1 MDLKSA
7 ESECENHEMQ
17 IFQIKNDKNAVS
29 NLSEASDCL
38 PVIPVVFFTM
48 VLDGCIGWPSR
59 NLCWFSIIFTKE

>member
-1 MDLKSA
+1 MKKAIGLMDLKSA

-38 PVIPVVFFTM
+38 PVIPVVFYK
-48 VLDGCIGWPSR
+48 L
-59 NLCWFSIIFTKE
+59 